1 MSMICHTSSVRAF
14 LTTRASATAF
24 GRTDART
31 VAFFFLPLGQTQE
44 PLEQTFPPEQLTP
57 LQGSFETA
65 VHPELALPS

>member
-31 VAFFFLPLGQTQE
+31 VTVFFAAGTNARAVRADLSAGTAY
-44 PLEQTFPPEQLTP
+44 TLTRI
-57 LQGSFETA
+57 F
-65 VHPELALPS
+65 

>member
-31 VAFFFLPLGQTQE
+31 VAFLFAAGADARAVRADLSAG
-44 PLEQTFPPEQLTP
+44 
-57 LQGSFETA
+57 TA
-65 VHPELALPS
+65 YTLARIF